1 VITDLVAQ
9 EGTEMARA
17 ESATPATAERQG
29 LQDAEYGP
37 RVPHEWMI
45 LAVVSLAQLMVVLD
59 ATIVTIALPSAQA
72 DLGFT
77 NGSRQWIVT
86 AYALA
91 FGSLL
96 LVGGRFADL
105 FGRRTALIG
114 GLAGFGVASALA
126 GIAPNVGVLI
136 AGRALQGLFGALLAP
151 AALSALTTTFTQ
163 PAERNRAFAVYG
175 AVAGAGGAV
184 GLLLGGLLTEYLNW
198 RWTLFVNL
206 ATTAVALVGARMF
219 VPNHR
224 PEGRP
229 ALDLPGTA
237 LACTG
242 LFLVVFGFS
251 RAEQKSWSSPQC
263 WVSLIIGMILLAF
276 FGWWQTRAE
285 HPLLPLRVPGERNR
299 GASFLGMFITGAGM
313 FGVFLFL
320 TYYMQLILR
329 YSPVKTGLAFLPMV
343 AALMVAAQVAT
354 ITLLPRVGP
363 KPLVPLGMALG
374 AIGMLWMTSL
384 DLHSSYAAHVLPPLL
399 VLGFGM
405 GLIFAPAMAMA
416 TYGVHEDDAG
426 VASAMVNTCQQ
437 VGGSIGTALLSS
449 LAATAAANYAKG
461 KQASALV
468 TAQANL
474 HSYAAAYRWSAAFFV
489 VGMVACFLLYRS
501 GAPKIDPNAPGA
513 VPL

>member
-1 VITDLVAQ
+1 MPQ
-9 EGTEMARA
+9 P
-17 ESATPATAERQG
+17 ESATESSKAGKQALE
-29 LQDAEYGP
+29 DSEYGP

-59 ATIVTIALPSAQA
+59 ATIVTIALPSAQE
-72 DLGFT
+72 DLGFS
-77 NGSRQWIVT
+77 NDSRQWIVT

-105 FGRRTALIG
+105 FGRRTALIS
-114 GLAGFGVASALA
+114 GLVGFAIASALA

-151 AALSALTTTFTQ
+151 AALSALTTTFTH

-184 GLLLGGLLTEYLNW
+184 GLLVGGLLTEYLNW

-206 ATTAVALVGARMF
+206 LIAAVALVGARMF

-229 ALDLPGTA
+229 TLDLPGTF
-237 LACTG
+237 LACAG
-242 LFLVVFGFS
+242 LFLLVFGFS
-251 RAEQKSWSSPQC
+251 RAESEGWSSPQC
-263 WVSLIIGMILLAF
+263 WVSLIVGLVLLAVF
-276 FGWWQTRAE
+276 AWWQTRAE

-299 GASFLGMFITGAGM
+299 GASYLGMFITGAGM

-320 TYYMQLILR
+320 TYYLQTILQ
-329 YSPVKTGLAFLPMV
+329 YSPVKTGLAFLPMI

-354 ITLLPRVGP
+354 IVLLPRVGP
-363 KPLVPLGMALG
+363 KPLVPLGMACG
-374 AIGMLWMTSL
+374 AAGMFWLTGLEL
-384 DLHSSYAAHVLPPLL
+384 DSTYAAHVLPPLL
-399 VLGFGM
+399 VVGVGM

-416 TYGVHEDDAG
+416 TYGVQANDAG

-449 LAATAAANYAKG
+449 LAATAATNYVKG
-461 KQASALV
+461 KPPSQLLQ
-468 TAQANL
+468 AQAQL
-474 HSYAAAYRWSAAFFV
+474 HSYATAYRWSAWFFV
-489 VGMVACFLLYRS
+489 AGAVICFFLYRP
-501 GAPKIDPNAPGA
+501 GAPKGDPEGQAA
-513 VPL
+513 VHM